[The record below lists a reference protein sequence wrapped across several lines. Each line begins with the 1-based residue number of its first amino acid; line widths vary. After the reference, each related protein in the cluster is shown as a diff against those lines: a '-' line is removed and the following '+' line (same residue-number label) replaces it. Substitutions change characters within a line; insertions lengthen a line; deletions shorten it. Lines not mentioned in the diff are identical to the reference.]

1 MTTRAQNM
9 KKLEAFRDSLKQ
21 QISDLHQQLMA
32 VEQAI
37 RLVSG
42 DAEPIKGI
50 RPRTPR
56 PNVKQMLLDMLKE
69 VGDAGL
75 NAGTAVEMAAQR
87 GEKLE
92 RGTASSLLSRWKSD
106 RVVSYDGTV
115 YRLVPQAPSS
125 GDPEEDA
132 AGRVH

>member
-1 MTTRAQNM
+1 M
-9 KKLEAFRDSLKQ
+9 KKLEAFRDSLKR

-56 PNVKQMLLDMLKE
+56 PNVKQTLLDMLKE

-106 RVVSYDGTV
+106 RIVSYDGTV

-125 GDPEEDA
+125 GDPEEDV